1 MNFLEQE
8 IEMVKEAENH
18 FVERRS
24 GKDRRTKRFSD
35 IRWLLKM
42 GLRHQVRRHA
52 DRRKLH
58 MLDHYPPKLFRVL
71 IVVLIL
77 SIVDALLTLWLIDNG
92 AVEMNPVMAFYIE
105 LGPGI
110 FIATKYMMTVAVVTI
125 GVLLNYANVRFLR
138 CQVSRILNL
147 FAGCFAMVVVW
158 EMYLIVRF
166 VR

>member
-1 MNFLEQE
+1 MERN

-24 GKDRRTKRFSD
+24 GKDRRTKRFGD
-35 IRWLLKM
+35 IRWFLKT
-42 GLRHQVRRHA
+42 GRRRQVRRHA

-58 MLDHYPPKLFRVL
+58 MLDHYPPKLFWVL

-77 SIVDALLTLWLIDNG
+77 SVIDALLTLWLIDNG
-92 AVEMNPVMAFYIE
+92 AVEINPVMAFYIG

-110 FIATKYMMTVAVVTI
+110 FMATKYMITVAVVTI
-125 GVLLNYANVRFLR
+125 GVLMNYAYVRFLR
-138 CQVSRILNL
+138 CQFGRILNL
-147 FAGCFAMVVVW
+147 FAGCFVMVVGW
-158 EMYLIVRF
+158 ELYMIVRL